1 MRKQKRASK
10 AVEQPKAEPSGIS
23 PRTWALALLLF
34 LTTLAFAN
42 TIFFD
47 FAFDDQSQILRN
59 DQIKDLKNLPQAFT
73 TEVWF
78 HEASRDRDPNE
89 KAEATTPYYRPIFTT
104 YLTMCWA
111 MFEDKAAFWHI
122 FSILMHLLIVYLAF
136 LILEK
141 ITDDLRLATIGALIF
156 AVHPLRT
163 ESVAWISG
171 ISDPL
176 LALFVLGS
184 FYLYLLY
191 RQHGRIKHF
200 VGSLA
205 LYFVATLAKEPA
217 LALPIFIVAYELFV
231 INEDLSFPARAR
243 KLIVPVALMGA
254 LTIVYFALRYNALG
268 FVFNDRRFAVYTTD
282 QVLMTIPLAIWKY
295 IEFLFLPF
303 NLTVFHNTPVVKS
316 PLDIRFI
323 LPMLGLLALGAGFWK
338 LRHSRLVRF
347 GVLWFFI
354 HLIPVL
360 NLNAFK
366 EDFLVQE
373 RYTYIPSIG
382 FGLLI
387 AMALMKLPFEQI
399 WLLRSRRAV
408 QIAVASL
415 LVFLLGLITAA
426 QNQVWKDDLTLWEY
440 GITAASEEDLP
451 FFILGHKY
459 LNTKDYAKVVENLE
473 ECLKRKPDN
482 VLVMSN
488 LSGARLFVYE
498 QTRDRAHVDRAIA
511 LCERG
516 IKVADYLP
524 MLWDNMGRAYTYDTE
539 LKNLDRALYFFNRA
553 LALDPENGGYNFHM
567 GAACV
572 KAGKQEL
579 ALEYLKKAKEQTPEF
594 SDIYLFT
601 AYAHH
606 NRGDFREALDS
617 YNEYLLKR
625 PDAPDAAKIRQ
636 DMDKLRTQL
645 QSASL
650 QSPSLQNKTQSN

>member
-1 MRKQKRASK
+1 MRKQKHTRK
-10 AVEQPKAEPSGIS
+10 AVEQSKTEQKGIS
-23 PRTWALALLLF
+23 PRAWALALLL
-34 LTTLAFAN
+34 LVTSLAFAN

-89 KAEATTPYYRPIFTT
+89 QAEATTPYYRPVFTL
-104 YLTMCWA
+104 YLMMCWA
-111 MFEDKAAFWHI
+111 MFENNAALWHI
-122 FSILMHLLIVYLAF
+122 FSILVHLLIVYLAF
-136 LILEK
+136 RILEK
-141 ITDDLRLATIGALIF
+141 ITDDLRLATVGALIF
-156 AVHPLRT
+156 AVHPLRA

-171 ISDPL
+171 VSDPL

-191 RQHGRIKHF
+191 REQNRIKYF
-200 VGSLA
+200 IGSIA
-205 LYFVATLAKEPA
+205 LYFIAALAKEPA

-231 INEDLSFPARAR
+231 INEDLTFLARAR
-243 KLIVPVALMGA
+243 KLITPVALMGA
-254 LTIVYFALRYNALG
+254 LTIIYFALRYNALG
-268 FVFNDRRFAVYTTD
+268 FLFNNKKFAVYATD

-295 IEFLFLPF
+295 IEFLFFPL

-316 PLDIRFI
+316 PLDLRFI
-323 LPMLGLLALGAGFWK
+323 LPVLGLVALGAGLWM
-338 LRHSRLVRF
+338 LRRSRLVRF
-347 GVLWFFI
+347 GVIWFFA

-373 RYTYIPSIG
+373 RYTYIPSVG

-387 AMALMKLPFEQI
+387 AMALMKLPFDAV

-408 QIAVASL
+408 QIAASSVLVL
-415 LVFLLGLITAA
+415 LLWTATVL
-426 QNQVWKDDLTLWEY
+426 QNQVWKDDMTLWEY
-440 GITAASEEDLP
+440 GVTAASEEDLP

-459 LNTKDYAKVVENLE
+459 LNTKDYQKVVDNLE

-482 VLVMSN
+482 LVVISN
-488 LSGARLFVYE
+488 LAGAHLFVYE
-498 QTRDRAHVDRAIA
+498 QTRSRAHIDRAIA

-516 IKVADYLP
+516 VKVADYIP

-539 LKNLDRALYFFNRA
+539 LKNLDRALYFFSRA
-553 LALDPENGGYNFHM
+553 LALDPENGGFNFHM

-572 KAGKQEL
+572 KAGKQDT
-579 ALEYLKKAKEQTPEF
+579 ALEFLKKAKERTPDF
-594 SDIYLFT
+594 SDIDLFT
-601 AYAHH
+601 AYAYH
-606 NRGDFREALDS
+606 NRGDFREAIDS

-636 DMDKLRTQL
+636 DMDKLRAQL
-645 QSASL
+645 QSAQL
-650 QSPSLQNKTQSN
+650 QTPSPQSKAQSN

>member
-10 AVEQPKAEPSGIS
+10 VEQPKAEPSGIS
-23 PRTWALALLLF
+23 PRAWALALLLF
-34 LTTLAFAN
+34 LTSLTFAN
-42 TIFFD
+42 TVFFD
-47 FAFDDQSQILRN
+47 FAFDDQSQILN
-59 DQIKDLKNLPQAFT
+59 NEQIKDLKNLPQAFT

-78 HEASRDRDPNE
+78 FQASRDRDPNE
-89 KAEATTPYYRPIFTT
+89 QTEATTPYYRPVFTA
-104 YLTMCWA
+104 YLMICWA
-111 MFEDKAAFWHI
+111 MFENNAALWHI

-136 LILEK
+136 RILEK
-141 ITDDLRLATIGALIF
+141 ITNDLRLSTIGALIF
-156 AVHPLRT
+156 AVHPLRA

-191 RQHGRIKHF
+191 REKSRMKYF

-205 LYFVATLAKEPA
+205 LYFIATLAKEPA
-217 LALPIFIVAYELFV
+217 LALPIFILAYELFV
-231 INEDLSFPARAR
+231 INEDISFPARAR
-243 KLIVPVALMGA
+243 KLITPIALMGV
-254 LTIVYFALRYNALG
+254 LTIIYFALRYNALG
-268 FVFNDRRFAVYTTD
+268 FVFNNSKFAVYTTE

-295 IEFLFLPF
+295 IDLLFLPF
-303 NLTVFHNTPVVKS
+303 NLTLFHNTPVVKS

-323 LPMLGLLALGAGFWK
+323 LPVLGLIALGAGLWK

-347 GVLWFFI
+347 GVLWFFV

-387 AMALMKLPFEQI
+387 AMALMKLPLEQL
-399 WLLRSRRAV
+399 WVFRSRRAV
-408 QIAVASL
+408 QIAVTSV
-415 LVFLLGLITAA
+415 LVFLLGLKTAD

-440 GITAASEEDLP
+440 GITAASEDDLP
-451 FFILGHKY
+451 YFILGHKY
-459 LNTKDYAKVVENLE
+459 INSRNYQKVADTLE

-482 VLVMSN
+482 LVVISN
-488 LSGARLFVYE
+488 LAAAHLFVYE
-498 QTRDRAHVDRAIA
+498 QTRDRARLDRTIA
-511 LCERG
+511 LCEKG
-516 IKVADYLP
+516 IKMDEFNP

-539 LKNLDRALYFFNRA
+539 LKNLDRALYFLGRA
-553 LALDPENGGYNFHM
+553 LAIAPENPVFNFHM
-567 GAACV
+567 GATCV
-572 KAGKQEL
+572 KAGKQDT
-579 ALEYLKKAKEQTPEF
+579 ALEYLKKAREQTPDF

-606 NRGDFREALDS
+606 NRGDIREALDS
-617 YNEYLLKR
+617 YNEYLIKR

-636 DMDKLRTQL
+636 DMDKLRAQL
-645 QSASL
+645 QSAQL